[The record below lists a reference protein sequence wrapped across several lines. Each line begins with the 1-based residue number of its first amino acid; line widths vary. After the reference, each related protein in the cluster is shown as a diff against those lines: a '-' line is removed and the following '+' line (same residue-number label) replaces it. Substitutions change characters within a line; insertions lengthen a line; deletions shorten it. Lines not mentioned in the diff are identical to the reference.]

1 MERPTPFRRNK
12 RNHMERKNHTIL
24 LPFAGLLAAGMGCG
38 ALAQP
43 FGADTPL
50 LRRLRMDATYVREA
64 KDQAWRLRIVGAVPT
79 SPGLYVVVYNEAGG
93 IVRHGQVPSA
103 TYTPAAPFLLDV
115 PADGAAQQY
124 VIKLLGPN
132 ANCHGVTLPMTDLPF
147 EVYEGTFVMPYPTGK
162 EIRRLAFKVTPDVK
176 EVTFTGGSMRILDSR
191 GNVVA
196 ADSGP
201 RSAAPTVNPK
211 HRNDVPSPAELA
223 IAKTKKT
230 GALNQVVLTPQPGQT
245 YWLDP
250 GNANQFQT
258 PKGSPTV
265 YLTFEPERW
274 FSPTVTWDLDTRPW
288 WKGILRP

>member
-1 MERPTPFRRNK
+1 
-12 RNHMERKNHTIL
+12 
-24 LPFAGLLAAGMGCG
+24 
-38 ALAQP
+38 
-43 FGADTPL
+43 
-50 LRRLRMDATYVREA
+50 
-64 KDQAWRLRIVGAVPT
+64 
-79 SPGLYVVVYNEAGG
+79 
-93 IVRHGQVPSA
+93 
-103 TYTPAAPFLLDV
+103 
-115 PADGAAQQY
+115 
-124 VIKLLGPN
+124 
-132 ANCHGVTLPMTDLPF
+132 
-147 EVYEGTFVMPYPTGK
+147 
-162 EIRRLAFKVTPDVK
+162 VTPDVK